1 MIKIA
6 QLPQAIT
13 YPHGTQR
20 YWIENGTI
28 GVVVLIGAGR
38 TEINEAAQAVYDLIQ
53 EAPNPAHVY
62 VITHAENLGGLTPAV
77 RQTVSDF
84 FAHLPSQTHLT
95 SAIILQDS
103 LLHNLLN
110 IFLNGLRRLLK
121 VDLTYRIFRDE
132 ASAIAWLKEMKAQN
146 S

>member
-1 MIKIA
+1 MTTMI
-6 QLPQAIT
+6 QLPKAIT

-28 GVVVLIGAGR
+28 GVVVLAGAGR
-38 TEINEAAQAVYDLIQ
+38 TEMNEAAQAVYDLIH
-53 EAPNPAHVY
+53 EAPNPTHVY
-62 VITHAENLGGLTPAV
+62 VITHAENLTGLTPAV
-77 RQTVSDF
+77 RQTVNDF
-84 FAHLPSQTHLT
+84 FVHLPAQTHLT
-95 SAIILQDS
+95 SAIVLQDS
-103 LLHNLLN
+103 LLHSLLS

-146 S
+146 P